1 MVIKSVK
8 RLKNLQGKKIFLRV
22 DFNVPLVS
30 GKITEDYKIKAGLET
45 IEFLRAQGACL
56 IIASHLGDPAGRYE
70 TACSLR
76 PVALR
81 LKALLKQPVKFLP
94 LGLGASTQV
103 QIAKMR
109 PGEIVLLENLRFYQ
123 GEYDNDDK
131 FARELAALADIYVND
146 AFAVCHR
153 NQASV
158 AAIKKY
164 LPAYAGLLLAKEVS
178 ALHKILKP
186 KKPLVVIMGGAKIK
200 TKAPLLVKLYPAAS
214 QILLGGGLANNFF
227 KFQGLEIGRSLVDAG
242 SDLAVK
248 KFFRGK
254 KLVEKIILPL
264 DVVVKRKDGSARLI
278 LPDAVKKSDRILDI
292 GPATIAS
299 FTQYIKRAKTLVW
312 NGPLGKFEEDSFRHG
327 TLVIASLVAA
337 RSSGRAYGVV
347 GGGETVAAL
356 KLTKM
361 SEYVD
366 WISTAGGALLAYL
379 GGDKMP
385 GLSLIV
391 KN

>member
-1 MVIKSVK
+1 MVIRSVK

-30 GKITEDYKIKAGLET
+30 GKITEDYKIKSGLAT

-70 TACSLR
+70 AASSLK

-81 LKALLKQPVKFLP
+81 LKALLKQPIKFLP
-94 LGLGASTQV
+94 FGLGAATQT
-103 QIAKMR
+103 QIAKMH
-109 PGEIVLLENLRFYQ
+109 PGDIVLLENLRFYQ

-131 FARELAALADIYVND
+131 FARELATLADIYVND

-158 AAIKKY
+158 VAIKKY
-164 LPAYAGLLLAKEVS
+164 LPVYAGLLLAEEVS

-200 TKAPLLVKLYPAAS
+200 TKAALLTKLYPAAS

-227 KFQGLEIGRSLVDAG
+227 KFQGLEIGRSLVDAD
-242 SDLAVK
+242 SRPAVK
-248 KFFRGK
+248 KFFSGK
-254 KLVEKIILPL
+254 KLAKKIMLPL

-278 LPDAVKKSDRILDI
+278 SPGAVKKSDRILDI

-299 FTQYIKRAKTLVW
+299 FAKYIKQAKTLVW
-312 NGPLGKFEEDSFRHG
+312 NGPLGKFEEDSFKHG
-327 TLVIASLVAA
+327 TLVIASLIAA

-356 KLTKM
+356 QLTKM

-366 WISTAGGALLAYL
+366 WISTAGGAMLAYL
-379 GGDKMP
+379 SGDKLP
-385 GLSLIV
+385 GLNLIV